1 MTPNPILE
9 ELYSTREKLL
19 ADAGGDIRKYLAG
32 VREREALSGRLIG
45 AKVQRKPVDIEHS
58 NPLRKSV

>member
-9 ELYSTREKLL
+9 ELYSIREKLL

-32 VREREALSGRLIG
+32 VREREASSGRLSR
-45 AKVQRKPVDIEHS
+45 ATDQRKPVDA
-58 NPLRKSV
+58 RTVKSQR

>member
-9 ELYSTREKLL
+9 ELYATREKLL

-32 VREREALSGRLIG
+32 VRKREALSGRLIRT
-45 AKVQRKPVDIEHS
+45 KVQRKPVDIEHS
-58 NPLRKSV
+58 NHLRKSV